1 MQEEWSKR
9 HLVAEVNASSSER
22 AAPGAEGG
30 GTYSHLRPSR
40 RALTKVE
47 ASYLDIRQAILE
59 GRLAPGARIDQD
71 ELGRILGCSITPI
84 REALRWLA
92 SEDLVQVSA
101 HREVIVSRLSGKEL
115 TDLYNVRLLLDPFAA
130 SLGARNA
137 GPEAR
142 QKVMELAAAP
152 CPETQHER
160 MAQNRAFHQSIYEAS
175 GNNVLVSQLDSLWDR
190 TGRYRLTV
198 LDTSDR
204 ARDARDEHMEIAQ
217 AFNSGL
223 YETIARLM
231 HDHIATSFDR
241 ILHEVSLQG
250 HGTLNGAHESE
261 LGLD

>member
-9 HLVAEVNASSSER
+9 QLVAGGMASSSDR
-22 AAPGAEGG
+22 ATPGAAG
-30 GTYSHLRPSR
+30 GTYSQLRPSR

-59 GRLAPGARIDQD
+59 GRLAPGARVDQD
-71 ELGRILGCSITPI
+71 ELGRVLGCSITPI

-137 GPEAR
+137 SPEAR

-160 MAQNRAFHQSIYEAS
+160 MAQNRAFHQAIYEAS

-204 ARDARDEHMEIAQ
+204 ARDARDEHMELAE
-217 AFNSGL
+217 AFNGGL

-241 ILHEVSLQG
+241 ILNEVSLRG
-250 HGTLNGAHESE
+250 HETLNGAHESE
-261 LGLD
+261 FGLD